1 MCGARLLGRNRSR
14 SIVRVRTRSNHDDGP
29 PILPTDNFQLTAQL
43 TLPPSLPLHKPR
55 LRPNLKNMRVIALL
69 ALLAAPAV
77 AFVPFTIKVRPVSL
91 GVRNIRG
98 RRGLQHMRRI
108 GLLRPRARQQWQ
120 EGSKS
125 PRSNGKTN
133 NGSTLRLPSTTA
145 HDGRQARGARVQR
158 TYVLCRSN
166 DLRQPG
172 SIRRRGSH
180 KYTTTHPQGD
190 VEVIFPGNKKAKA
203 KPGRP

>member
-1 MCGARLLGRNRSR
+1 VQRASRRRVEEALMERDPNRHQPTTQQRGSTPPQQPLQSIDCPRPAAASSRPQPSLHSIQSMCGARLLGRNRSR
-14 SIVRVRTRSNHDDGP
+14 SIVRVRTRSNDDDGP
-29 PILPTDNFQLTAQL
+29 PILPTDNNFQLTAQL
-43 TLPPSLPLHKPR
+43 TLPPSLHKPR

-120 EGSKS
+120 EG
-125 PRSNGKTN
+125 
-133 NGSTLRLPSTTA
+133 
-145 HDGRQARGARVQR
+145 VQ
-158 TYVLCRSN
+158 VPAIKWK
-166 DLRQPG
+166 D
-172 SIRRRGSH
+172 
-180 KYTTTHPQGD
+180 
-190 VEVIFPGNKKAKA
+190 
-203 KPGRP
+203 